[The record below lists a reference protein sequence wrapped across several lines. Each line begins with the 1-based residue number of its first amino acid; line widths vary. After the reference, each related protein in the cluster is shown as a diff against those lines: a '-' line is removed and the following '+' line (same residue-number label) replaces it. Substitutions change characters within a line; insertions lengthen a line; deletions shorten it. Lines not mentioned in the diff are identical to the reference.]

1 MKTFWTLALLILL
14 SVPVAFGQSLDRLVP
29 HSLEQAAQA
38 DEPQVLH
45 VTDQLM
51 NSPEGIAA
59 RAAFRALKAQGWQ
72 PPAHKSTVAL
82 GDTMTFKVVNIE
94 ENMFENIDFKLMAE
108 ADRFL
113 VWVELAELDNGNVDD
128 DVIDEVVDAM
138 GNQTP
143 AGSINPNEG
152 VIVND
157 EQIFGQPPNIDG
169 DGKSDIL
176 LVDVRDGYDPEVGGG
191 YVVGFISPNDLPGR
205 GGNNRDVLYLDTF
218 PSLDSRGVELLGE
231 TAAHEYQHLI
241 HLNYDTNEDVL
252 VNEGLAEWAE
262 VANGYDGRTIR
273 YLSEPLKYNVNMLRW
288 SGNSSTLVGDD
299 YQRGGLLTSYFAE
312 RIGVFNTGAITRQS
326 ANGAG
331 GYSDALTAASAAF
344 SLEDL
349 LMDFHIANFLNDTN
363 LDPRY
368 GYTIPQRTSVRAA
381 PTATFDARVATETP
395 ATSLSILPGAV
406 QYYVWEQV
414 TDLAVLLEEGT
425 GAAGLSTT
433 ALLFQD
439 GSFETRT
446 VAPGQTTFMGDY
458 SRIVLVMVNNSII
471 GPNVNLTLSA
481 DWLIEQS
488 FQEEAFVFDD
498 GSIAD
503 DFPVFTGLGATSM
516 QATRF
521 VVTPNA
527 VLSKVAIAP
536 YFEDVF
542 DDALPTSSR
551 DYTLTVWESDGN
563 GLPGEV
569 LFSLDVPNP
578 PGNEFTTFNFSPEID
593 LADYQAQLSNL
604 PDTVFVGM
612 ANRGTDQNH
621 LILAMSESNVDE
633 NNAFVL
639 LEGTWRQLWDLGYT
653 PEGGERIEFDG
664 LTLPIRA
671 TFLIPTGPVANE
683 DEAEV
688 PERIA
693 LSQNYPNPFNPSTT
707 IEFAL
712 PQTAPVRLAIYD
724 VLGRE
729 VAVLVDGVQPAG
741 RHQVQVDARRWSSG
755 MYFYTL
761 ASGGQQQTQRM
772 VLVK

>member
-1 MKTFWTLALLILL
+1 
-14 SVPVAFGQSLDRLVP
+14 PR
-29 HSLEQAAQA
+29 SLEQAAKA
-38 DEPQVLH
+38 DQSPQVLH
-45 VTDQLM
+45 ITDQLM
-51 NSPEGIAA
+51 NSPEGLAA
-59 RAAFRALKAQGWQ
+59 RAAFRELKAQGWQ
-72 PPAHKSTVAL
+72 PPVNKSTAAI

-108 ADRFL
+108 EDRFL
-113 VWVELAELDNGNVDD
+113 VWVELAELDNGNVS
-128 DVIDEVVDAM
+128 DEVVDEVVNAM

-157 EQIFGQPPNIDG
+157 EQIFGQPPNVDG

-176 LVDVRDGYDPEVGGG
+176 LVDVRDGYDPGVGGG
-191 YVVGFISPNDLPGR
+191 YVVGFISPSDLPGR
-205 GGNNRDVLYLDTF
+205 GGNSRDILYLDTN
-218 PSLDSRGVELLGE
+218 PSLTSRGIELLGE

-241 HLNYDTNEDVL
+241 HLNYDTNEDTW

-262 VANGYDGRTIR
+262 VANGYNGRTIR
-273 YLSEPLKYNVNMLRW
+273 YLNEPLKYNVNLLRW
-288 SGNSSTLVGDD
+288 SGNSSALVGDD
-299 YQRGGLLTSYFAE
+299 YQRGGLFTSYIAE
-312 RIGVFNTGAITRQS
+312 RIGVFETGAITREP
-326 ANGAG
+326 AFGAD
-331 GYSDALTAASAAF
+331 GYRDALTAANAAF

-349 LMDFHIANFLNDTN
+349 LVDFHIANFVNDTS

-368 GYTIPQRTSVRAA
+368 GYTISQRTSVQAT
-381 PTATFDARVATETP
+381 PTAVFDARVATETP

-406 QYYVWEQV
+406 QYYAWDQV
-414 TDLAVLLEEGT
+414 TDLAVLLEG
-425 GAAGLSTT
+425 GSGVSGLSTT
-433 ALLFQD
+433 ALLVQN
-439 GSFETRT
+439 GSFEART
-446 VAPGQTTFMGDY
+446 VDLGQTTFAGDY
-458 SRIVLVMVNNSII
+458 DRIVLVMVNNSIV

-488 FQEEAFVFDD
+488 FQEESFVFDD
-498 GSIAD
+498 GTIAD
-503 DFPVFTGLGATSM
+503 DFPVFTGLGAETM

-521 VVTPNA
+521 VVSPHA

-542 DDALPTSSR
+542 DEALPTSSR
-551 DYTLTVWESDGN
+551 DYILTVWGSDEN
-563 GLPGEV
+563 GFPGDV
-569 LFSLDVPNP
+569 IFSLEIPDP
-578 PGNEFTTFNFSPEID
+578 PGNEITTFNFSPEID

-604 PDTVFVGM
+604 PDTIFIGM
-612 ANRGTDQNH
+612 ANRGADQNH
-621 LILAMSESNVDE
+621 LILAMSVSNVDE
-633 NNAFVL
+633 NNSFVL
-639 LEGTWRQLWDLGYT
+639 LDGTWRQLWDLGYT
-653 PEGGERIEFDG
+653 PDGQTERVEFDG

-671 TFLIPTGPVANE
+671 SFLVPTGPVANE

-693 LSQNYPNPFNPSTT
+693 LSQNYPNPFNPTTT
-707 IEFAL
+707 IAFAL
-712 PQTAPVRLAIYD
+712 PQTAPVRLAVYD

-741 RHQVQVDARRWSSG
+741 THQVQIDARRWSSG

-761 ASGGQQQTQRM
+761 EANGQQQTQRM